1 MAGRDQSQDRSRDAA
16 RRKRVPAPTIKKDS
30 CGPIFGTPVK
40 SDTKDDLSRTVQNTL
55 GLYDNFKVLKPH
67 ELGRLHGVQYQP
79 QTPVPGDTKNIS
91 HFPVINGQTKPSG
104 QHSLTPSGSSKTSSQ
119 VKSSPAEGS
128 SSHRH
133 GSSKPAPAGAS
144 SSSSKGVKR
153 EPGTASQLSSS
164 SSTTSSSSSKT
175 AHPSTHEKSKD
186 SSQRRS
192 KDGTSGVKP
201 TTKAPVSGSSAESSN
216 LQPKAST
223 NQSSKPHGTPS
234 LSSSSSTSK
243 PGSSRPSTTN
253 SASRGSSNSSSNSN
267 ASDSKT
273 VLHPNGLLTETCL
286 SITNYPPK
294 QSGAK
299 SEQKD
304 SSKQASG
311 GHSKKDSGPLRDLP
325 FISPMPDII
334 ADFQSRSAPNP
345 AREGK
350 KDRDGDAKQR
360 PRLDIP
366 KKGTHQGHSKHKEV
380 EKIFEKM
387 TALKTPVSAIQTPV
401 KAEVPKFPFDD
412 LSHTSGAQ
420 PTVPRKK
427 LVETINKDA
436 EKKTSKD
443 DKEGKGSR

>member
-1 MAGRDQSQDRSRDAA
+1 MQNNVLTSFLPSAY
-16 RRKRVPAPTIKKDS
+16 APLQ
-30 CGPIFGTPVK
+30 

-79 QTPVPGDTKNIS
+79 QTPVPGDSKNIS
-91 HFPVINGQTKPSG
+91 HFPAINGQTKPSG
-104 QHSLTPSGSSKTSSQ
+104 QQTLTPSGSGKSSSSQ

-164 SSTTSSSSSKT
+164 STTSSSSSKT

-192 KDGTSGVKP
+192 KDGTSGVKA
-201 TTKAPVSGSSAESSN
+201 TTKAPVSGNSAESSI

-234 LSSSSSTSK
+234 LTSSTASK

-334 ADFQSRSAPNP
+334 ADFQSRTATNP
-345 AREGK
+345 AKEGK

-366 KKGTHQGHSKHKEV
+366 KKVITYS
-380 EKIFEKM
+380 
-387 TALKTPVSAIQTPV
+387 
-401 KAEVPKFPFDD
+401 
-412 LSHTSGAQ
+412 
-420 PTVPRKK
+420 
-427 LVETINKDA
+427 
-436 EKKTSKD
+436 
-443 DKEGKGSR
+443 